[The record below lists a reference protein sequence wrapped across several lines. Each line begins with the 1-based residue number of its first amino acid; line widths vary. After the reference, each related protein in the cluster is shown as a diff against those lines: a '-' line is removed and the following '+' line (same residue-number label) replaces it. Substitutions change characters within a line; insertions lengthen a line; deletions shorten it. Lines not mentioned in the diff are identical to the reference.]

1 MLGYSGALIGAELLA
16 EEIESRPPVLLLH
29 GDADQVVPPRSLPAA
44 LAVLEANGVPV
55 TSELRPGLGHGIDER
70 GLQLGSGFLV
80 RHLP

>member
-1 MLGYSGALIGAELLA
+1 VELLSG
-16 EEIESRPPVLLLH
+16 EIESRPPVLLLH

-44 LAVLEANGVPV
+44 VAALEANGVSV

-70 GLQLGSGFLV
+70 GLQLGADFLV